1 MARTL
6 LFNSMINLRIWSW
19 QNKTKTKTKEK
30 ETKSSKLEATV
41 YYIYT
46 CQFPNRLQ
54 EQEQQFAN
62 RLQEQEIEEQEQ
74 EKEQMVFAGVASYR
88 FYSVLLCFYLH
99 EQYIF

>member
-1 MARTL
+1 MSA
-6 LFNSMINLRIWSW
+6 
-19 QNKTKTKTKEK
+19 TKRNKTKEK
-30 ETKSSKLEATV
+30 ETKSSKLQATV

-62 RLQEQEIEEQEQ
+62 RLQEQEQEQ
-74 EKEQMVFAGVASYR
+74 EKEQEFEGCKQQVLPF
-88 FYSVLLCFYLH
+88 LLCFYLH

>member
-1 MARTL
+1 LILATK
-6 LFNSMINLRIWSW
+6 
-19 QNKTKTKTKEK
+19 QNKTKEK

-62 RLQEQEIEEQEQ
+62 RLQEQEKEQ
-74 EKEQMVFAGVASYR
+74 EKEQEFEQCWRVLAAGATVSTL
-88 FYSVLLCFYLH
+88 FYSVSTYMNNTYFSNSIGALSVTRYT
-99 EQYIF
+99 